1 MSIPFASDE
10 WVQALHAEL
19 NQSAAYQAAAKNWEG
34 DLSFKIQPGPGF
46 SQEKYLYLDLWHGES
61 RSVKTSDT
69 PLNSEFTITAPL
81 MTWRQVIEGK
91 LDPIR
96 AIMSRKLKLDGPMAK
111 VLKSPKAAVELVNC
125 AKNLDTQWPG

>member
-1 MSIPFASDE
+1 
-10 WVQALHAEL
+10 
-19 NQSAAYQAAAKNWEG
+19 
-34 DLSFKIQPGPGF
+34 
-46 SQEKYLYLDLWHGES
+46 
-61 RSVKTSDT
+61 
-69 PLNSEFTITAPL
+69 